1 MAFMIPGIT
10 SSAEKVS
17 NLAFAFSLLRGQK
30 SADIRTLYKF
40 CRSVDDIADSPNLS
54 TKEKSRMLE
63 SWADAFIACDYSP
76 FPSELSDLIF
86 RRALNPSLFL
96 EIIHGVSSDL
106 HPVSYQTLYELRR
119 YCWRVAS
126 TVGLISIQI
135 FECKDPQSYTYAEML
150 GLALQLTHI
159 LRDLGKDAQLGR
171 VYIPEEDLQHF
182 QITRQ
187 ALLRREREPRFSE
200 LMRFESQC
208 IRKLFDEVKMVFP
221 QSDRKNLLP
230 AETMRFAYETLLAI
244 MEVDGFQS
252 LTKHYTLSRA
262 QKIWCATKAFICR

>member
-1 MAFMIPGIT
+1 MSGI
-10 SSAEKVS
+10 APAGKVS
-17 NLAFAFSLLRGQK
+17 NLAFALSLLRGQK

-40 CRSVDDIADSPNLS
+40 CRLADDIADSPSLS
-54 TKEKSRMLE
+54 TEEKSRMLGN
-63 SWADAFIACDYSP
+63 WADAFISRDYSSL
-76 FPSELSDLIF
+76 PSELSDLIS
-86 RRALNPSLFL
+86 RRSLNPALFL

-106 HPVSYQTLYELRR
+106 RPVLYQTLSELRQ

-135 FECKDPQSYTYAEML
+135 FECKDPQSCTYAEML

-187 ALLRREREPRFSE
+187 ALLRRECEPRFNE
-200 LMRFESQC
+200 LMKFESQS
-208 IRKLFDEVKMVFP
+208 IRKLFDEVKMVLP
-221 QSDRKNLLP
+221 RSDRKNLLP
-230 AETMRFAYETLLAI
+230 AEIMRFSYEALLSL
-244 MEVDGFQS
+244 MEADGFQS
-252 LTKHYTLSRA
+252 LTKHYALNRA
-262 QKIWCATKAFICR
+262 QKVWCATKAFLCG